1 MILSLSPSYI
11 QDRPELL
18 PAGIPWP
25 EKEEAVDSLAA
36 IANLRWPYVIRV
48 PIPTVVVNLIYGNRP
63 FVSPI
68 LHPANPNT
76 LPSAIKSIAPI
87 TGPAHPS
94 ISSLSCA
101 LLHPQLPSCST
112 AFLHHIL
119 LSVPKLAKVITTIT
133 LALSVLKFKAVTAH
147 PFTSMQEMCKRIIT
161 LTAVLSAAVGSAWGS
176 LCFWNAT
183 FPRTTLPTK
192 RFFLSGF
199 FSGLPFAFLGNSRN
213 IFMYFFRAA
222 IDSVW
227 KTGVKRGLWKGW
239 AGGELWLIVVSWA
252 AIGAMLEARPSTVQG
267 QGIRKFFA
275 WLKGD
280 GFADPVE
287 VLAKKRARR
296 AAAKREAETEPEVET
311 EGQ

>member
-1 MILSLSPSYI
+1 M
-11 QDRPELL
+11 
-18 PAGIPWP
+18 
-25 EKEEAVDSLAA
+25 AA
-36 IANLRWPYVIRV
+36 IANLRWPYVTRV
-48 PIPTVVVNLIYGNRP
+48 PKPTVVVNLIYGNRP

-68 LHPANPNT
+68 LHAGNPNT
-76 LPSAIKSIAPI
+76 LPSSIKSIAPI

-119 LSVPKLAKVITTIT
+119 LSVPKLAKIITTIT

-183 FPRTTLPTK
+183 FSRTTLPTK

-199 FSGLPFAFLGNSRN
+199 LSGLPFAFLGNSRN

-222 IDSVW
+222 VDSAW
-227 KTGVKRGLWKGW
+227 KAGVKRGLWKGW
-239 AGGELWLIVVSWA
+239 AGGELWLVVVSWA

-267 QGIRKFFA
+267 PGIRKFFA
-275 WLKGD
+275 WMRGD
-280 GFADPVE
+280 GFMDPVE
-287 VLAKKRARR
+287 VLAKKKARK
-296 AAAKREAETEPEVET
+296 AAAKREAGAVAEAASVTENL
-311 EGQ
+311 